1 MSCCFILF
9 VGIGHNFIDPIPLD
23 VLPAVVNTGENL
35 AGASVTSKFPI
46 TTVFPRVSSRV
57 VDVYEEYVPRLV
69 PRGPHS
75 VSKRGRA
82 DGSSSSL
89 PASKKS
95 RQPST
100 RPGTPIVASMLL
112 GEHINTLCPF
122 AVCFYL

>member
-1 MSCCFILF
+1 M
-9 VGIGHNFIDPIPLD
+9 P
-23 VLPAVVNTGENL
+23 PAVVNTGENL

-46 TTVFPRVSSRV
+46 TTVFPGVSSGV
-57 VDVYEEYVPRLV
+57 VDVYEEYIPRPV

-82 DGSSSSL
+82 NGSSSGL

-100 RPGTPIVASMLL
+100 CPGTPVVASMLL
-112 GEHINTLCPF
+112 GEYINTLCPF
-122 AVCFYL
+122 VFLFLS